1 MSMTRRG
8 FLATVGAGSAMG
20 VGGALSA
27 AAQDAPALPKPA
39 NGPIVIGSRNALA
52 AATRAV
58 GGMRKG
64 EDPLDAVI
72 RGINL
77 VEDDP
82 NDDSVGLGGLPNED
96 GEVELDASVMDGRT
110 HKAGAVAS
118 LRHIR
123 NPASVAAL
131 VMRRTDHVLIVGD
144 GALRFARAHGFQEE
158 NLLTDKARR
167 VWLEW
172 KEQHSEHDDWL
183 PPEGTEKKKEFGW
196 KTRID
201 GSDFTYGT
209 IHVSALTP
217 AGDLVGCTSTSG
229 LSFKIPGR
237 VGDSPIIGAGLFV
250 DNQVGAA
257 GSTGRGEANLQNC
270 SSFLVVEL
278 MRQGRTPEEAC
289 FEVLRRIAGRT
300 EKRLLNP
307 AGEPGY
313 QLKLYAVRRDGLTGG
328 AAMRPV
334 EAEMVVHDGREAKKL
349 KMKTLYGG

>member
-1 MSMTRRG
+1 MTRRG
-8 FLATVGAGSAMG
+8 FFATVGAGSALG
-20 VGGALSA
+20 IGGAL
-27 AAQDAPALPKPA
+27 PALAQQENTGELPRPGK
-39 NGPIVIGSRNALA
+39 GPIVIGSRNAMA
-52 AATRAV
+52 AAARAV
-58 GGMRKG
+58 EGMRKG

-72 RGINL
+72 RGINI

-82 NDDSVGLGGLPNED
+82 EDDSVGLGGLPNEE
-96 GEVELDASVMDGRT
+96 GEVELDSSVMDGRA
-110 HKAGAVAS
+110 HKAGAVAG
-118 LRHIR
+118 LRRVR
-123 NPASVAAL
+123 NPSSVAAL
-131 VMRRTDHVLIVGD
+131 VMRRTDHVLIVGE
-144 GALRFARAHGFQEE
+144 GALRFARAHGFKEE
-158 NLLTDKARR
+158 NLLTEKARQ

-172 KEQHSEHDDWL
+172 KEQHSDHDDWL

-217 AGDLVGCTSTSG
+217 GGDLVGCTSTSG

-237 VGDSPIIGAGLFV
+237 IGDSPIIGAGLFV

-289 FEVLRRIAGRT
+289 FEALRRIAART
-300 EKRLLNP
+300 EPRLRNP

-313 QLKLYAVRRDGLTGG
+313 QLKLYALRRDGLVGG
-328 AAMRPV
+328 AAMRPAD
-334 EAEMVVHDGREAKKL
+334 AEMVVHDGNEAKTL
-349 KMKTLYGG
+349 RMKTLYGG